1 MILLLLA
8 CDGTG
13 TGSGSSS
20 DATLIVDY
28 DGLSEDNAWVYR
40 DDADTGIPDE
50 DRLLR
55 TQHTG
60 DGVVEFR
67 RGTRWADAETVGVL
81 SWETRDGL
89 GLASWSVFGS
99 GSGDYPLSDFDPAGG
114 EVVTQGDW
122 SCTLSRPVEGEA
134 TWYGLFEDVFVF
146 DCAGGGGLEGRYVFA
161 RDVGL
166 IRLTLPDGNG
176 LNLVAPW

>member
-1 MILLLLA
+1 VILLLLA
-8 CDGTG
+8 CDGIATG
-13 TGSGSSS
+13 PSGKSDSS
-20 DATLIVDY
+20 LIADY
-28 DGLSEDNAWVYR
+28 DGLSEENAWVYR
-40 DDADTGIPDE
+40 DDADTGMPDE
-50 DRLLR
+50 ERLLR

-67 RGTRWADAETVGVL
+67 RGTRWADADTVGVL
-81 SWETRDGL
+81 AWDIQDGL
-89 GLASWSVFGS
+89 GLASWSVFGE
-99 GSGDYPLSDFDPAGG
+99 GSGDYPFSDFDPAGG

-122 SCTLSRPVEGEA
+122 SCVLSRPLEGEA

-146 DCAGGGGLEGRYVFA
+146 DCAGGSGLEGRYVFA

-166 IRLTLPDGNG
+166 IRLTLPSGNG